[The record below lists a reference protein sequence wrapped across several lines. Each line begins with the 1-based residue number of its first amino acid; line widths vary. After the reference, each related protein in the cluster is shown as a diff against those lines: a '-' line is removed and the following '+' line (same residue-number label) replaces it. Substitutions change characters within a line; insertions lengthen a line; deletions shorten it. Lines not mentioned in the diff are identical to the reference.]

1 MEESSKERLR
11 KILGGGSST
20 SAARPVTPRER
31 PVQNEVKSKDAPRP
45 ATPNTSNLSPAPTAL
60 PINPRPPIAPKPI
73 EPTKPIERAAT
84 PKFDPRIT
92 QPVRAPAA
100 PSSSDVRA
108 HLQELRSKM
117 AQLSNEFATGEINR
131 MQFEAIYKHYQE
143 KLQQVENQMYAL
155 PGSDTWQG
163 AITQGMTG
171 RLRERHKAEVL
182 SYAIYD
188 NESSMPLATVGTF
201 NIDTSLLVPMLSS
214 FRSATAEIFGAG
226 LRSTEIEGGRWL
238 CFVPG
243 HFTTLIALFSIEPAK
258 LQLSLIEDLHRDF
271 ETANA
276 PAFENGQAEE
286 AAQSFTRIWALDSFS
301 STSTEME

>member
-1 MEESSKERLR
+1 MEESSKDRLR
-11 KILGGGSST
+11 RILGGGSSNT
-20 SAARPVTPRER
+20 AVKRVTPRER
-31 PVQNEVKSKDAPRP
+31 PDQNELKLNDALRP
-45 ATPNTSNLSPAPTAL
+45 ATPNTSNLFTGPPGLT
-60 PINPRPPIAPKPI
+60 INPLPPIAPAQPI
-73 EPTKPIERAAT
+73 EQPAI

-92 QPVRAPAA
+92 QPVQAPAA

-155 PGSDTWQG
+155 PGSDAWQG

-171 RLRERHKAEVL
+171 RLRERHRADVL

-214 FRSATAEIFGAG
+214 FRSATTEIFGAG

-238 CFVPG
+238 CFMPG

-271 ETANA
+271 ETANV
-276 PAFENGQAEE
+276 PAFEQGQADE

-301 STSTEME
+301 APSTEME

>member
-1 MEESSKERLR
+1 MEESSKDRLR
-11 KILGGGSST
+11 RILGGGSSNT
-20 SAARPVTPRER
+20 AVKRVTPRER
-31 PVQNEVKSKDAPRP
+31 PDQNELKLNDALRT
-45 ATPNTSNLSPAPTAL
+45 ATPNTSNLFTGPPGLTINPLPPISPAQ
-60 PINPRPPIAPKPI
+60 PI
-73 EPTKPIERAAT
+73 EQPAI

-92 QPVRAPAA
+92 QPVQAPAA

-155 PGSDTWQG
+155 PGSDAWQG

-171 RLRERHKAEVL
+171 RLRERHRADVL

-214 FRSATAEIFGAG
+214 FRSATTEIFGAG

-271 ETANA
+271 ESANV
-276 PAFENGQAEE
+276 PAFEQGQADE

-301 STSTEME
+301 APSTEME